1 MDFLLKLL
9 GAKKRMKI
17 QGGKLWE
24 ITRLWGFDLRKI
36 EREPAKPEPFIPPER
51 GKIEGLRM
59 HDIKQHDDD
68 NNLTRNPDLM

>member
-51 GKIEGLRM
+51 GSRGCGC
-59 HDIKQHDDD
+59 
-68 NNLTRNPDLM
+68 TTSSSTTTTTT